1 MVLYNKLMLN
11 LISGVLIRIFSNSY
25 LNVYQKFL
33 TNKGEKPSVV
43 NFYTYLGLT
52 VFAFIICPK
61 PIINHEILGYF
72 IIMGLLGAVGNYFI
86 IKALSQGELSSLA
99 PINSYKPVVAL
110 FLGFFLLGEL
120 PGVFETIGIVL
131 IILGTFILSSVKHIY
146 NKATLY
152 RILALIFSGTEAI
165 FIKKI
170 ILLTDVPSSFL
181 YWALASFIFTIF
193 FVLIS
198 KHPVKIKKTNIKNQ
212 IILLFLVA
220 LMQYST
226 NYVFSKMNVAY
237 ALALF
242 QLSTLV
248 SVYLGVNIFKE
259 SDFLRKILAS
269 FIMLIG
275 AIFIILA

>member
-1 MVLYNKLMLN
+1 MFT
-11 LISGVLIRIFSNSY
+11 LISNIFIRIFSNSY
-25 LNVYQKFL
+25 LNVFQKFL
-33 TNKGEKPSVV
+33 TRKGEKPSVI

-52 VFAFIICPK
+52 ILAFIICPK
-61 PIINHEILGYF
+61 PIFNTEIFYNF
-72 IIMGLLGAVGNYFI
+72 VIMGFLGALGNYFI

-99 PINSYKPVVAL
+99 PINSYKPIVAL
-110 FLGFFLLGEL
+110 VFGIFLLGET
-120 PGVFETIGIVL
+120 PGTSEIFGIFL
-131 IILGTFILSSVKHIY
+131 IILGTLILNSAINIY

-152 RILALIFSGTEAI
+152 RFFALVFSGVEAI

-170 ILLTDVPSSFL
+170 IILTDIPSSFL
-181 YWALASFIFTIF
+181 YWALASLIFTTI

-198 KHPVKIKKTNIKNQ
+198 KRAVKIKKQNIMNQ
-212 IILLFLVA
+212 LILIFLVA

-242 QLSTLV
+242 QLSTLI

-259 SDFLRKILAS
+259 SGLLRKILAS
-269 FIMLIG
+269 LIMLIG
-275 AIFIILA
+275 AVIIILV